1 MKEEEEEED
10 ADRDDVRHGQLD
22 DNMANDASRC
32 DQQRAPVIGR
42 LVQFYSTLFSVY
54 CVILQ
59 LLLPL
64 LLFPHLLFWPIPSNG
79 PPTVFFFGYLIESI
93 VLIVSSFAF
102 DSHW

>member
-1 MKEEEEEED
+1 MKEEED
-10 ADRDDVRHGQLD
+10 ADKDDVRHGQLD

-59 LLLPL
+59 HLLLL
-64 LLFPHLLFWPIPSNG
+64 LVSHLLFWPIPFNG

-102 DSHW
+102 DSH